1 MSDYDFIVVGGG
13 SSGCVLANRLSASS
27 SNRVLL
33 IEWGGWDDS
42 WDIRT
47 PATFFR
53 VLAKGEKVQEYR
65 SDGDAGLANRSTI
78 VPQAKVIGG
87 GSSVNGMVYIRGQ
100 AADYDS
106 WAQMGCT
113 GWSYSDVLPVFR
125 GMERHEFL
133 SNDYHGS
140 AGELCVS
147 RNLHAH
153 PLARAFVR
161 AGQEAG
167 LPYNEDFNGAAQE
180 GVGFYHTTTH
190 DGKRWSSATAF
201 LQEARARPNLT
212 IMTQQR
218 VDRLETEGRRVVGVR
233 LADGRNIRAKR
244 EVVLTAGA
252 IATPVLL
259 QRSGIGNGEELQK
272 LGIDVVHDL
281 PGVGENYQD
290 HLESTVQFEL
300 KDPISILG
308 QDKGFSALK
317 HFFRYLASKSGLL
330 ASNIIESGGFAD
342 TAGTG
347 LPDIQFHVL
356 PTFIGFVDRD
366 PEPGHG
372 IAIGPA
378 FLRPRS
384 RGQVKLKSS
393 DPNVAPDFKP
403 NSLSDPEDLET
414 LVRGTELAIRIGEQP
429 SLEKLVKRRALPEP
443 GVEKDPKAMRDY
455 VRSVAKTIY
464 HPAGTAKMGP
474 GTDKMAVVDP
484 QLKVHGMEGLRISDC
499 SVMPTLVS
507 GNTNA
512 PVMMIADRT
521 AKFMLADG

>member
-1 MSDYDFIVVGGG
+1 
-13 SSGCVLANRLSASS
+13 
-27 SNRVLL
+27 
-33 IEWGGWDDS
+33 
-42 WDIRT
+42 
-47 PATFFR
+47 
-53 VLAKGEKVQEYR
+53 
-65 SDGDAGLANRSTI
+65 
-78 VPQAKVIGG
+78 
-87 GSSVNGMVYIRGQ
+87 
-100 AADYDS
+100 
-106 WAQMGCT
+106 
-113 GWSYSDVLPVFR
+113 
-125 GMERHEFL
+125 
-133 SNDYHGS
+133 
-140 AGELCVS
+140 
-147 RNLHAH
+147 
-153 PLARAFVR
+153 
-161 AGQEAG
+161 
-167 LPYNEDFNGAAQE
+167 
-180 GVGFYHTTTH
+180 
-190 DGKRWSSATAF
+190 
-201 LQEARARPNLT
+201 
-212 IMTQQR
+212 MTQHR

-233 LADGRNIRAKR
+233 LEDGRSIRAQR
-244 EVVLTAGA
+244 EVVLAAGA

-259 QRSGIGNGEELQK
+259 QRSGIGNGEELRK

-300 KDPISILG
+300 KEPISILG
-308 QDKGFSALK
+308 QDKGFAALK
-317 HFFRYLASKSGLL
+317 HFFRYMTSRSGLL

-393 DPNVAPDFKP
+393 DPNAAPDFRP

-414 LVRGTELAIRIGEQP
+414 LVRGTELAIKIGEQP

-443 GVEKDPKAMRDY
+443 GVEKDPAAMRDY

-484 QLKVHGMEGLRISDC
+484 QLKVHGMDGLRISDC

-521 AKFMLADG
+521 ATFMLAGG

>member
-1 MSDYDFIVVGGG
+1 MEDYDFIVVGGG
-13 SSGCVLANRLSASS
+13 SSGCVLANRLSAVPE
-27 SNRVLL
+27 NRVLL

-42 WDIRT
+42 WFIQT

-53 VLAKGEKVQEYR
+53 VLQKEGNVEHYKSEGE
-65 SDGDAGLANRSTI
+65 AGLANRPTV
-78 VPQAKVIGG
+78 VPQARVIGG

-100 AADYDS
+100 SADYDS

-113 GWSYSDVLPVFR
+113 GWAYDDVLPVFR
-125 GMERHEFL
+125 SMERHEFL
-133 SNDYHGS
+133 SNDYHGAS
-140 AGELCVS
+140 GALCVS
-147 RNLHAH
+147 RNRQAH
-153 PLARAFVR
+153 PLALAFVR
-161 AGQEAG
+161 AGLEAG
-167 LPYNEDFNGAAQE
+167 LPYNEDFNGALQE

-190 DGKRWSSATAF
+190 DGKRWSSARAF
-201 LQEARARPNLT
+201 LEEAKRRPNLT
-212 IMTQQR
+212 VMTRQR
-218 VDRLETEGRRVVGVR
+218 VEKVLLEGRRAIGVK
-233 LADGRNIRAKR
+233 LDDGRTFRAR
-244 EVVLTAGA
+244 CEIVLTAGA
-252 IATPVLL
+252 IATPALL
-259 QRSGIGNGEELQK
+259 QRSGIGNGEELRR
-272 LGIDVVHDL
+272 LGIEVVHDL

-300 KDPISILG
+300 KEPLSILG
-308 QDKGFSALK
+308 QDKCFAALK
-317 HFFRYLASKSGLL
+317 HFLRYLTSGSGLL

-342 TAGTG
+342 TGGTG

-384 RGQVKLKSS
+384 RGQVKLKSA
-393 DPNVAPDFKP
+393 DPAVALDFRP

-414 LVRGTELAIRIGEQP
+414 LVRGTRLAMRIGDQP
-429 SLEKLVKRRALPEP
+429 SLKALVKRRALPGP
-443 GVEKDPKAMRDY
+443 GVENDPKAMRDY

-474 GTDKMAVVDP
+474 ASDRMAVVDP
-484 QLKVHGMEGLRISDC
+484 ELRVHGIEGLRVSDC
-499 SVMPTLVS
+499 SIMPVLVS

-512 PVMMIADRT
+512 PVMMIADR
-521 AKFMLADG
+521 AARFMLAAR